1 MTARKWVTGAVVAA
15 AVVFGAASIARGL
28 SWTYTEAVRAA
39 PGQTITY
46 RIWIQG
52 NASAVLVARDPDG
65 AVQEE
70 RRCSQGRL
78 RHVIPSVSDVER
90 SDLSQDD
97 CVARVTDPLLGLSR
111 RIADLGLSGAVIG
124 ETSNGH
130 PLVEYVMPA
139 AYEAYSKVVV
149 DSVTGMPVHAVLRSG
164 GEVTWA
170 YQVTENADPPPE
182 PETGTSADVYEPLDL
197 RRAAELFGATGIP
210 GAIGQYTLV
219 NAQTARFSSRSGPTH
234 GVIWRDDNGRELQ
247 VVLDVDVAV
256 DPGALGLEATNPADV
271 VFRAV
276 HQDGVL
282 GFYGPDAETVVSLVR
297 ELRPDLVPLLQVEV
311 IPSNG

>member
-1 MTARKWVTGAVVAA
+1 MTVRKWVIGAAVAA
-15 AVVFGAASIARGL
+15 AVIFSAASIARGF

-46 RIWIQG
+46 RIWVQG
-52 NASAVLVARDPDG
+52 NASAVLVARDTDG
-65 AVQEE
+65 AIQEE

-78 RHVIPSVSDVER
+78 RHVIPAVSDVER
-90 SDLSQDD
+90 SDLSQDE

-111 RIADLGLSGAVIG
+111 RIADLGLSGAEIG
-124 ETSNGH
+124 ETSDGH
-130 PLVEYVMPA
+130 PLVEYLMPA

-149 DSVTGMPVHAVLRSG
+149 DSATRMPVHAVLRSG
-164 GEVTWA
+164 GEVTWS

-182 PETGTSADVYEPLDL
+182 RETGTSIDVYEPLDPD
-197 RRAAELFGATGIP
+197 RAAELFRATDIP
-210 GAIGQYTLV
+210 GAIGDYTLV

-256 DPGALGLEATNPADV
+256 DLGALGLDATNPADV
-271 VFRAV
+271 VFRAAQ
-276 HQDGVL
+276 QDGVL
-282 GFYGPDAETVVSLVR
+282 AFYGPDVETVVSLVR
-297 ELRPDLVPLLQVEV
+297 ELRPDLAPLLPAEV
-311 IPSNG
+311 VP